1 MDFIPC
7 AIDCL
12 NRARHVSLLSRKCFL
27 VTPYLV
33 VQVGHLCLVLLLLL
47 CLRLLQVDPEI
58 LLGLEDLLVYKLY
71 TGHQK

>member
-7 AIDCL
+7 AIDRL
-12 NRARHVSLLSRKCFL
+12 NRALHVSLLPRKCFL

-58 LLGLEDLLVYKLY
+58 LLGLEDLFVYELY